1 MERESGFAAK
11 YREARKRS
19 DIVRSGRFEGR
30 LVVDV
35 LSNMDIDFL
44 PMGFELAGAP
54 GNGWATFLK
63 KASKIAHE
71 RRGHNRAAFTR
82 KWKARMAMTIA
93 KRGAEA
99 ALEKVAKIAGVR
111 KFHKHPD
118 IGSAVGAGPLGGS
131 ELPLTWEGRDGVSS
145 LGRAF
150 GAGGGG

>member
-1 MERESGFAAK
+1 
-11 YREARKRS
+11 
-19 DIVRSGRFEGR
+19 
-30 LVVDV
+30 
-35 LSNMDIDFL
+35 MDIDFL

-99 ALEKVAKIAGVR
+99 ALEKVAKIAGIR
-111 KFHKHPD
+111 KLHKHLKTSRYR
-118 IGSAVGAGPLGGS
+118 IGSRRRAARRIGASSDVGGS
-131 ELPLTWEGRDGVSS
+131 RRSVVARTRVRGWWRGLSACVICCDGCVSCD
-145 LGRAF
+145 AC
-150 GAGGGG
+150 A